1 MQEDLR
7 VKVTY
12 RNEKME
18 PVITKEYT
26 LDCYTSSMKYEL
38 MRIITDVE
46 DALYMAQDNKQ
57 KEDWDENVLKAFVRI
72 RHKLLDEAN
81 AIERLPQDLQRK
93 GVEEHDGL
101 PL

>member
-46 DALYMAQDNKQ
+46 DALYIAQDNKQ

-81 AIERLPQDLQRK
+81 AIERLPQGLQRK
-93 GVEEHDGL
+93 EVEEHDDL
-101 PL
+101 SL

>member
-46 DALYMAQDNKQ
+46 DALYIAQDNKQ

-93 GVEEHDGL
+93 EVEEHDDL
-101 PL
+101 SL

>member
-1 MQEDLR
+1 
-7 VKVTY
+7 
-12 RNEKME
+12 ME

-26 LDCYTSSMKYEL
+26 LECYTSSMKYEL

-46 DALYMAQDNKQ
+46 DAFYIAQDNKQ

-81 AIERLPQDLQRK
+81 AIERLPKDLQRK
-93 GVEEHDGL
+93 EVEEA
-101 PL
+101 

>member
-1 MQEDLR
+1 MQDDLKVR
-7 VKVTY
+7 VTY

-26 LDCYTSSMKYEL
+26 LDCYTSSLKYEL

-57 KEDWDENVLKAFVRI
+57 KEDWDENVLKSFVRI

-81 AIERLPQDLQRK
+81 AIERLPQDLLK
-93 GVEEHDGL
+93 EGEEELGEL
-101 PL
+101 SL